1 MNITGI
7 NISNFLGARNVD
19 VSLRKPVALF
29 CGSNYAGKS
38 SIQEAVRQALV
49 GESVRVGLKKDYGQL
64 ITEGAESG
72 FAEVSCHGEKY
83 SISLPSGKGSHSQNE
98 FLPYVL
104 DAQRFARLESNARR
118 SFLFG
123 LMGLKVGAENVKR
136 RLSDRGCDMERVEE
150 IIPMLRAG
158 FDAAEKEASGKAR
171 DAKASWKTATG
182 GETWGKDKAE
192 GWTPKP
198 LEFDGEKAA
207 NLHANTKKKVEDLD
221 VQIQSVSQE
230 LGAAKALEKRVKAN
244 LEARGSLEEA
254 AGKYARIQDKL
265 IRDEAELKE
274 WEDKVEDARAH
285 AAGRKKGLLHDL
297 AHALARLVAEA
308 QPLGIERENYR
319 FASEVIDRYESEHG
333 AVMFESPNAELAA
346 KLPEYEKARD
356 LLKKAVDNGKRDLNE
371 ANRAAEKLKEMDQE
385 SENIP
390 DVSAYQAKLDSLND
404 ERRSWNADV
413 EKYSAA
419 AKEAALREA
428 TIKRAAD
435 LHKSVQAWLLIA
447 EALSPSG
454 IPAELLTEA
463 LDPINDR
470 IVKQCEA
477 SGWPRAVIHSDMRIT
492 SGLRDYALLSESEK
506 WRVDAIIAEAI
517 SHISGIKLLV
527 LDRFD
532 VLDLRGRGELIV
544 WMHSLATKQEID
556 TALIFGTMKAPPS
569 GLPSTVDAF
578 WIDKGI
584 LTNLQQAA

>member
-7 NISNFLGARNVD
+7 SISNFLGARSVD

-29 CGSNYAGKS
+29 CGANYAGKS
-38 SIQEAVRQALV
+38 SIQEAVRHALA
-49 GESVRVGLKKDYGQL
+49 GESVRVDQKKDLGKL
-64 ITEGAESG
+64 LTDGTESG
-72 FAEVSCHGEKY
+72 FAEVTCRGEKY
-83 SISLPSGKGSHSQNE
+83 SIMLPSGKGMHSQNE

-104 DAQRFARLESNARR
+104 DAQRFARLEPNARR

-207 NLHANTKKKVEDLD
+207 NLHANGKQKLD
-221 VQIQSVSQE
+221 ELDEQIQKVSQDI
-230 LGAAKALEKRVKAN
+230 GAAKALEKRIKAN
-244 LEARGSLEEA
+244 LEARAAVEET

-265 IRDEAELKE
+265 NRDEAELKE
-274 WEDKVEDARAH
+274 WEAKVDKLAASRRTQDSLPCPCCGEMVMLVDGALVKAAQHAHGTED
-285 AAGRKKGLLHDL
+285 DL
-297 AHALARLVAEA
+297 
-308 QPLGIERENYR
+308 
-319 FASEVIDRYESEHG
+319 
-333 AVMFESPNAELAA
+333 A
-346 KLPEYEKARD
+346 KLPDYEKARD
-356 LLKKAVDNGKRDLNE
+356 LLKKAVDNGKRDLAE
-371 ANRAAEKLKEMDQE
+371 ANRAAEKLKEMNQE

-390 DVSAYQAKLDSLND
+390 DVSAYQEKLDGLND
-404 ERRSWNADV
+404 QRRSWKADV
-413 EKYSAA
+413 EKYSEAA
-419 AKEAALREA
+419 REAALREA

-532 VLDLRGRGELIV
+532 VLDLKGRADLV
-544 WMHSLATKQEID
+544 LWLDSLASKGAID
-556 TALIFGTMKAPPS
+556 TALIFGTMKA
-569 GLPSTVDAF
+569 LPGGGIPDSIEAF
-578 WIDKGI
+578 WIDQGVVGK
-584 LTNLQQAA
+584 QREAA